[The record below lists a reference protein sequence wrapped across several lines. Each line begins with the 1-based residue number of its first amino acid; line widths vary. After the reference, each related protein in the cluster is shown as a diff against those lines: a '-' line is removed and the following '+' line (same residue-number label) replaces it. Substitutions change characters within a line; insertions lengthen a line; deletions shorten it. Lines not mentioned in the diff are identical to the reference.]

1 MSKLK
6 NRRALIAIG
15 VALLIVAA
23 LSLFWYYSAGAQSVT
38 QLVALMR
45 GESVRVTCDGAN
57 RLRSSRVND
66 LIIDLSCGQPL
77 PPPTATSL
85 PATATPEPPP
95 ATATPVEPTATA
107 TTVAGTLPPVDLA
120 SMLGNCPA
128 SVHDAFVTTGPD
140 GNTYRTWH
148 PQTVTLPDGST
159 CTFAHE
165 HGDDP
170 RTSAADNSLPPFG
183 YIGAQA
189 GLVEPHEGFKIYVV
203 HRGERNDEGRTAQV
217 DSRIVVHMT
226 TGRPLPGN
234 TGARFTMPF
243 HSLEYDMIAPDG
255 HEIHV
260 QGMANTFAAGSICER
275 DARSQSNNPVGR
287 VLYIDPRENT
297 CAANS
302 TYEIWGLKLDL
313 SNNGQQGATIHVAAA
328 AFDTQTGISPSTGA
342 AFATG
347 LLGCD
352 REAYHGPVY
361 WYNRFGPTTFR
372 TDAYGAIA
380 ANGPLE
386 QYVSNHN
393 DIGILF
399 SNDQGQFKK
408 RPASYCNAALAVPN

>member
-1 MSKLK
+1 MTNQQK
-6 NRRALIAIG
+6 RTATIAVILILAVLIG
-15 VALLIVAA
+15 LAV
-23 LSLFWYYSAGAQSVT
+23 SYYRAGAQTAFTYTVN
-38 QLVALMR
+38 LLR
-45 GESVRVTCDGAN
+45 GETAYVTCDGAN
-57 RLRSSRVND
+57 RLRVQRVSD
-66 LIIDLSCGQPL
+66 LITTLSCGQP
-77 PPPTATSL
+77 AQ
-85 PATATPEPPP
+85 ATATPAP
-95 ATATPVEPTATA
+95 TPVPTDVPTPVP
-107 TTVAGTLPPVDLA
+107 TPVQTPVAVQPVDLP
-120 SMLGNCPA
+120 SMLGTCPA
-128 SVHDAFVTTGPD
+128 SVHDAYVTVGPD

-148 PQTVTLPDGST
+148 PQTVTMPDGGT

-170 RTSAADNSLPPFG
+170 RTSSADNSLPAFG

-189 GLVEPHEGFKIYVV
+189 GLNEPHEGFKVYVV
-203 HRGERNDEGRTAQV
+203 NRGERNDEGRTAQV

-226 TGRPLPGN
+226 TGRPLPGM
-234 TGARFTMPF
+234 TGGRFTMPF

-260 QGMANTFAAGSICER
+260 QGMANTFASGSICER

-287 VLYIDPRENT
+287 VLYINPAENT
-297 CAANS
+297 CPANS
-302 TYEIWGLKLDL
+302 TYEIWGLMLDL
-313 SNNGQQGATIHVAAA
+313 SDNGQQGATIHVAAA
-328 AFDTQTGISPSTGA
+328 AFDTQTGITPSTGA

-372 TDAYGAIA
+372 TDAYGAIT

-408 RPASYCNAALAVPN
+408 RPSSYCNAALAVPN